1 MPQTL
6 VSQPGHR
13 PCPAATE
20 KAPEPPG
27 ELAGAGPFPAPS
39 GGSGKLTIATEIS
52 ENLEYSGNK
61 IKMSFF
67 SISIL

>member
-6 VSQPGHR
+6 VSQPGHL

-20 KAPEPPG
+20 KALEPPS
-27 ELAGAGPFPAPS
+27 ELVGAGPFPAPS
-39 GGSGKLTIATEIS
+39 GGLGKLTITTEINKNS
-52 ENLEYSGNK
+52 EYSGNK

-67 SISIL
+67 SY